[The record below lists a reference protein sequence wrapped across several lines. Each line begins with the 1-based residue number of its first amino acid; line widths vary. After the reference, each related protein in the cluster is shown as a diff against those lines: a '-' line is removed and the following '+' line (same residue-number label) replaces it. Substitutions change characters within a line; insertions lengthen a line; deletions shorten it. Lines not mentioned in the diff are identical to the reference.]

1 MRFLC
6 CFGLVWLWSGVVWAV
21 PGPDSVV
28 VVANKND
35 MDSLALAQKY
45 AKAREIPPNQ
55 ICLLDLPQQE
65 DISKADYLQKFVT
78 PLEQCMTQG
87 GVTARIEAVVLMRGV
102 PLRVTI
108 TNGGQSQRASLAA
121 ALGAWKSTS
130 NGKSILDEMP
140 GQQITCSGGS
150 TCLAAR
156 WSNPFRSG
164 IFRPGYQKTVGTV
177 DWKPL
182 LVTML
187 HGRSYMDAEKLLTS
201 AIDAEK
207 TGGAKGQFLL
217 MKGSD
222 AARGRL
228 DTEYTSLETQLKARG
243 WTDVV
248 IENFNRD
255 LTGRSLAAF
264 FVGTAGLGT
273 TIEGNTYL
281 PGSVTDNLTSFG
293 AVPTNFRA
301 TGQSQVSIARWVAQ
315 GVAGA
320 HGTTDEP
327 LNNCFP
333 SRNLLLD
340 YVDGSTLAEA
350 YHRRLPYVYW
360 RNLVLGDPMTA
371 PYAKRPKVTI
381 SAVKAGD
388 KIAGSRKVKVQATDP
403 GGRGIESIALF
414 VDGKEVGRSNTASL
428 EVCIDVA
435 VSAEIQILAVAQAK
449 PKTGTT
455 AYPGQ
460 FQPKGWT
467 AIRVEGLAGP
477 QGCRAVEPTP
487 EPMPEPTPEPSV
499 ENPAETDL
507 ERGAETVVEV
517 PLEGM
522 AEPLAEPL
530 VEAVTE
536 PFDDG
541 GVERMAEPVISQ
553 ENAVESSPEA
563 QSEPFKEQPVVMSD
577 GGAEAVVEKA
587 PTTGGCGC
595 SQLPMDG
602 AWGGGLLLLLLLLF
616 VRRRFGLLGA
626 S

>member
-1 MRFLC
+1 M
-6 CFGLVWLWSGVVWAV
+6 
-21 PGPDSVV
+21 
-28 VVANKND
+28 
-35 MDSLALAQKY
+35 
-45 AKAREIPPNQ
+45 
-55 ICLLDLPQQE
+55 
-65 DISKADYLQKFVT
+65 
-78 PLEQCMTQG
+78 
-87 GVTARIEAVVLMRGV
+87 
-102 PLRVTI
+102 
-108 TNGGQSQRASLAA
+108 
-121 ALGAWKSTS
+121 
-130 NGKSILDEMP
+130 
-140 GQQITCSGGS
+140 
-150 TCLAAR
+150 
-156 WSNPFRSG
+156 
-164 IFRPGYQKTVGTV
+164 
-177 DWKPL
+177 
-182 LVTML
+182 VTML

-403 GGRGIESIALF
+403 GGRGIESILCLWMAKRWDVVTLLRL
-414 VDGKEVGRSNTASL
+414 KYASTSQSPQRSDLGCCAS
-428 EVCIDVA
+428 E
-435 VSAEIQILAVAQAK
+435 AQNRDN
-449 PKTGTT
+449 GLS
-455 AYPGQ
+455 GQ

-487 EPMPEPTPEPSV
+487 NLCQSLPRAFCGK
-499 ENPAETDL
+499 PAETDL

-517 PLEGM
+517 PWKGWRSLWRN
-522 AEPLAEPL
+522 L
-530 VEAVTE
+530 
-536 PFDDG
+536 
-541 GVERMAEPVISQ
+541 S
-553 ENAVESSPEA
+553 
-563 QSEPFKEQPVVMSD
+563 
-577 GGAEAVVEKA
+577 
-587 PTTGGCGC
+587 
-595 SQLPMDG
+595 
-602 AWGGGLLLLLLLLF
+602 
-616 VRRRFGLLGA
+616 
-626 S
+626 